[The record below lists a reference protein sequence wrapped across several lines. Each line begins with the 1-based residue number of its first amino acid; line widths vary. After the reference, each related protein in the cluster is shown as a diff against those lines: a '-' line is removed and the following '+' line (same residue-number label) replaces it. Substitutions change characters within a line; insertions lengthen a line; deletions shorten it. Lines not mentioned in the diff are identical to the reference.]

1 MGRMEIVYGVLVV
14 LHLIGWAMVLGG
26 ALAGLRTAT
35 LTPGAFHGVLTA
47 LVTGILLVGLA
58 SSGVA
63 GHEPNNV
70 KVAVKL
76 VVALVVTGLVVV
88 ARRRPEVVTSGYL
101 GGVAGLTALN
111 VAIAVLW
118 R

>member
-1 MGRMEIVYGVLVV
+1 MDTVYGILVV
-14 LHLIGWAMVLGG
+14 LHLLGWAMVFGG
-26 ALAGLRTAT
+26 VLAGMKGVT
-35 LTPGAFHGVLTA
+35 LNPGAFHGVLTA

-63 GHEPNNV
+63 GHEPDNA
-70 KVAVKL
+70 KIAVKL
-76 VVALVVTGLVVV
+76 VVALAVTAMIVVG
-88 ARRRPEVVTSGYL
+88 RRRPELVTRGYL
-101 GGVAGLTALN
+101 GGIVGLTALN